1 MIAVPKTK
9 EAVMDIRK
17 KFSAEFKA
25 RVALEAIRGQKTMS
39 EISSEYKVHCTQVAS
54 WKKEALGRLVDVFNH
69 KIESPGEAHSKERD
83 QLYQQI
89 GKLQVEND
97 FLKRAVYRK

>member
-1 MIAVPKTK
+1 
-9 EAVMDIRK
+9 MDIRK

-25 RVALEAIRGQKTMS
+25 RVALEAIRGQKTITQ
-39 EISSEYKVHCTQVAS
+39 ISSEYKVHSTQIAN
-54 WKKEALGRLVDVFNH
+54 WKKEALSRLVDVFNH
-69 KIESPGEAHSKERD
+69 KVENAGEAHSKQMD

-97 FLKRAVYRK
+97 FLKKAVHRN

>member
-1 MIAVPKTK
+1 MN
-9 EAVMDIRK
+9 IRK

-25 RVALEAIRGQKTMS
+25 RVALEAIRGQKTIT
-39 EISSEYKVHCTQVAS
+39 EISSEFKVHSSQIAS
-54 WKKEALGRLVDVFNH
+54 RKKEALGRLVDVFNH
-69 KIESPGEAHSKERD
+69 KLESPAQAHSKEVD

-97 FLKRAVYRK
+97 FLKRAVYRS

>member
-1 MIAVPKTK
+1 M
-9 EAVMDIRK
+9 EIRK

-25 RVALEAIRGQKTMS
+25 RVALEAIRGQKT
-39 EISSEYKVHCTQVAS
+39 ISQISAEFKVHSTQVTC
-54 WKKEALGRLVDVFNH
+54 WKKEALGRLVDMFNH
-69 KIESPGEAHSKERD
+69 KTENPAEAHSKEMD

-97 FLKRAVYRK
+97 FLKRAVYRS

>member
-1 MIAVPKTK
+1 MN
-9 EAVMDIRK
+9 IRK

-25 RVALEAIRGQKTMS
+25 RVALEAIRGQKT
-39 EISSEYKVHCTQVAS
+39 ISQISTEFKVHSSQISS
-54 WKKEALGRLVDVFNH
+54 WKKEALGRLVDMFNH
-69 KIESPGEAHSKERD
+69 KIENPAEAHSKEMD

-97 FLKRAVYRK
+97 FLKRAVYRS